1 MNKIKVIHDWLETAQ
16 LICTK
21 TDGKTKYDFSKFT
34 FPLKFA
40 SKIYNYDFTLQIA
53 QDKQQELKILI
64 NKLNNNYNPTSK
76 IKIKEKDDTLK
87 TAKRLYAIKNEII
100 NAFKKGIFP
109 YMDGIHVKKEKDEDT
124 DEEIDTTIIP
134 ELESEESAAERR
146 NQ

>member
-64 NKLNNNYNPTSK
+64 NKLNNNYNPTSTM
-76 IKIKEKDDTLK
+76 KIKEKDDTLK
-87 TAKRLYAIKNEII
+87 TAKRLHAIKNEII

-109 YMDGIHVKKEKDEDT
+109 YIDGFQGEKEKDEDK
-124 DEEIDTTIIP
+124 I
-134 ELESEESAAERR
+134 
-146 NQ
+146 QMKMQKKK